1 MSEKLFYLDLK
12 QSFINQEI
20 KVLDIVGINHYVVNI
35 NHYVVNINHNVVNIN
50 HNVVNINHYVVN
62 INHYVVNINHYVV
75 NIVTRKPKIQISYI
89 IVKITR

>member
-62 INHYVVNINHYVV
+62 INHYVVNI
-75 NIVTRKPKIQISYI
+75 VTRKPKIQISYI

>member
-35 NHYVVNINHNVVNIN
+35 NHYVVNINH
-50 HNVVNINHYVVN
+50 
-62 INHYVVNINHYVV
+62 YVVNINHYVV

>member
-50 HNVVNINHYVVN
+50 HYVVN